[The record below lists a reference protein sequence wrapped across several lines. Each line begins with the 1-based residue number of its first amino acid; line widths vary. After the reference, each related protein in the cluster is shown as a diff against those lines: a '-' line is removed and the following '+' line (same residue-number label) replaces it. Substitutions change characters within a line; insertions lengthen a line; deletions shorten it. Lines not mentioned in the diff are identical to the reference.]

1 MNLTETA
8 AHINRL
14 AAFCGPRDVPDLT
27 RQALL
32 QRFGIERANVM
43 VLFGGSILCGGDV
56 LAGAMRAGVAE
67 KYVIVGGA
75 GHTTGVLRA
84 RMQELFPDIRAESM
98 AEAELFDIYL
108 RRRHGLSVDWL
119 ETRSTNCGNNITNL
133 LELLSKAC
141 HSCNRFIL
149 CQDATMQRR
158 MAAGLQ
164 KRRPGAMIV
173 NYAVYR
179 ATVVADEDRLR
190 YAEAIP
196 GMWEIG
202 RYVSLLLGE
211 IPRLTD
217 DAQGYGPKGR
227 GFIAHV
233 DIPEAVTASFRAL
246 KEHYEVRGADERYAG
261 G

>member
-14 AAFCGPRDVPDLT
+14 AAFCGPRDVPELSW
-27 RQALL
+27 QAL
-32 QRFGIERANVM
+32 RRHFGVDRVNVM
-43 VLFGGSILCGGDV
+43 ALFGGSILCGGDV
-56 LAGAMRAGVAE
+56 LAEAMRAGVAE
-67 KYVIVGGA
+67 QYVIVGGA
-75 GHTTGVLRA
+75 GHTTGTLRA

-108 RRRHGLSVDWL
+108 RRRYGLSADWL

-133 LELLSKAC
+133 LALLDGAGVPCRSV
-141 HSCNRFIL
+141 IL

-158 MAAGLQ
+158 MAAGMR
-164 KRRPGAMIV
+164 KHRPDAQIV
-173 NYAVYR
+173 NYAAYR
-179 ATVVADEDRLR
+179 ATVAADENGLR
-190 YAEAIP
+190 YVEAIP
-196 GMWEIG
+196 GMWAIE

-217 DAQGYGPKGR
+217 DAQGYGPRGK

-233 DIPEAVTASFRAL
+233 DIPEAVAAAFRAL

-261 G
+261 